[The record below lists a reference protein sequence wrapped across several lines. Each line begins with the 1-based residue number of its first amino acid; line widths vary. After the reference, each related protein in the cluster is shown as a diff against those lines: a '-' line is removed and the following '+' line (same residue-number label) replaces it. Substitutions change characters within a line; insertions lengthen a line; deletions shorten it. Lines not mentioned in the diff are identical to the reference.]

1 MVDYYLLANWATRG
15 NSAPVVCTR
24 AGIALGHLLT
34 ILPPLT
40 PIVHLHQRIKR
51 NFVSSSDH
59 ITYNCHSSNFIK
71 KTHTHIFITV
81 SRVVHTRAVVDVV
94 YF

>member
-40 PIVHLHQRIKR
+40 PIVHLHQRIKG
-51 NFVSSSDH
+51 
-59 ITYNCHSSNFIK
+59 IL
-71 KTHTHIFITV
+71 
-81 SRVVHTRAVVDVV
+81 
-94 YF
+94 